1 LRGYTAAITF
11 AAVVDT
17 RRNILEAALEVY
29 SQLGFRGA
37 TTRRIAD
44 AAGVNEVTVFRHF
57 GSKDALLQEALQ
69 LLAEESSDILL
80 PKDPNEPLQELTDWS
95 EAELTRLR
103 ARRSMIRTCMGE
115 IGERPQHTVSASAA
129 PRRAFAELS
138 RYLTRLK
145 ETGAAAKPFN
155 TDAAAAMLWG
165 SLFADAMG
173 RDMMPEV
180 FPSPPERA
188 PRRYVELLLRA
199 LGVDY
204 AETITAVRVS
214 APPAIPDATGS

>member
-1 LRGYTAAITF
+1 M
-11 AAVVDT
+11 VDT

-57 GSKDALLQEALQ
+57 GSKDVLLEEALH
-69 LLAEESSDILL
+69 LLAEEPFAISL
-80 PKDPNEPLQELTDWS
+80 PNDPVDPLRELTVWS
-95 EAELTRLR
+95 EAQIARLR
-103 ARRSMIRTCMGE
+103 GRRAMIRTCMGE
-115 IGERPQHTVSASAA
+115 IGERPQHTMCASAA
-129 PRRAFAELS
+129 PRRAFSELGH
-138 RYLTRLK
+138 YLTRLK
-145 ETGAAAKPFN
+145 EARVASRQFN
-155 TDAAAAMLWG
+155 TDAAAAMLMG
-165 SLFADAMG
+165 SLFSDAMG
-173 RDMMPEV
+173 RDMMPDV

-204 AETITAVRVS
+204 AETTAAVRVTG
-214 APPAIPDATGS
+214 PPAIPDATGS